1 MYNII
6 PVILAGGEGN
16 RLKPLSTKKKPKQFL
31 KLSSGKN
38 KLSLLQE
45 TAKRALQIA
54 DAKNIIVIS
63 SQTHKKIAIKQLG
76 KINTDLC
83 NNIILEP
90 CPKNT
95 AMAISI
101 AAIHAANNHTDPVLL
116 IMPSDHLINDSTE
129 LIYGIKSSIAAA
141 NRGHIVLFGINP
153 TREDGNFGHIVQ
165 GDESLFG
172 ELFEVDGFIEK
183 PDREKLST
191 LTKQDK
197 KWWNSGMF
205 LMSTRTF
212 FSEMKKKN
220 TDVLTKASNAYSSIK
235 ESDYGYTI
243 NESLYSDVRS
253 ISIDKAIIEDS
264 KNLLVKPVDI
274 DWYDLGSWQSV
285 WELSQK
291 EGKGTPLENFLYKI
305 ATAS

>member
-45 TAKRALQIA
+45 TAKRALQIT
-54 DAKNIIVIS
+54 DAKDIIVIS
-63 SQTHKKIAIKQLG
+63 SEAHKKIAIKQLG
-76 KINTDLC
+76 KIHKDLC
-83 NNIILEP
+83 NNVILEP
-90 CPKNT
+90 CGKNT
-95 AMAISI
+95 AMATSI
-101 AAIHAANNHTDPVLL
+101 AAIYAANNHSDPVLL
-116 IMPSDHLINDSTE
+116 IMPSDHLISDSTE
-129 LIYGIKSSIAAA
+129 LIYSIKSSIAAA
-141 NRGHIVLFGINP
+141 KRGHIVLFGINP
-153 TREDGNFGHIVQ
+153 TREDGNYGHIVQ
-165 GDESLFG
+165 GDESLFR
-172 ELFEVDGFIEK
+172 ELFEVNGFIEK

-191 LTKQDK
+191 LKKHDK

-220 TDVLTKASNAYSSIK
+220 LDVLTKASNAYASLK

-264 KNLLVKPVDI
+264 KKLLVKPVDI
-274 DWYDLGSWQSV
+274 DWHDLGSWQSI

-291 EGKGTPLENFLYKI
+291 DGKGTPLENFLDKI
-305 ATAS
+305 AAAS